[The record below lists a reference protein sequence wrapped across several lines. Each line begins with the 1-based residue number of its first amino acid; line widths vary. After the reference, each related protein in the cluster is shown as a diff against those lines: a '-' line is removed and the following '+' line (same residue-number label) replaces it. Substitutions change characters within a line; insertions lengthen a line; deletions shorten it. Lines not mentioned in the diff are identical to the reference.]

1 MLSTDRRYQIFV
13 SSTFEDLRE
22 ERQQVTQAIL
32 ELGGFPSGMELFPA
46 SDRSAWRLIQS
57 VIQECDY
64 YIVVVGGKYGS
75 IGLEGLSYTEMEFD
89 YAVEIGVPIMGFVQ
103 KLSDDTAVKKVE
115 TDARK
120 KKALE
125 NFRDK
130 VKSRACVMFNDPSE
144 LGMAVM
150 KSLVAESRVNPRTGW
165 VRADKAR
172 SDEDR
177 DREIDLRT
185 RLAAAEDLIEQ
196 LERRIRDSRVLSDEL
211 LPEELAQGNE
221 TFTFEVR
228 FRNAKKTMLVRDIS
242 ITWNEIFLIIGSR
255 MHGYIMRRSESY
267 GDKGKY
273 AFESS
278 LEEVLRRHVLEEVGE
293 RTIYTRPDQIDSCMI
308 QFKELG
314 LVEYKEQENEDG
326 STFRG
331 LSLTNAGE
339 KHIARLAVKLDSDA
353 SSQIK

>member
-1 MLSTDRRYQIFV
+1 MLSTERRYQIFV

-46 SDRSAWRLIQS
+46 SDQSAWRLIQS

-64 YIVVVGGKYGS
+64 YLVVVGGKYGS
-75 IGLEGLSYTEMEFD
+75 IGPDGLSYTEMEFD

-120 KKALE
+120 RRALDS
-125 NFRDK
+125 FREK
-130 VKSRACVMFNDPSE
+130 VKARACVMFSDPNE

-185 RLAAAEDLIEQ
+185 KLAEAEEEITQ
-196 LERRIRDSRVLSDEL
+196 LERRLRDARVLTEEL
-211 LPEELAQGNE
+211 QPADLAQGSE
-221 TFTFEVR
+221 KFLFEVR
-228 FRNAKKTMLVRDIS
+228 FRDAKKKMLVRNIDL
-242 ITWNEIFLIIGSR
+242 TWDEIFLTIGSQ
-255 MHGYIMRRSESY
+255 MYGYIVRKSDRY

-273 AFESS
+273 AFEAS
-278 LEEVLRRHVLEEVGE
+278 LEEILRRKALEEVGE
-293 RTIYTRPDQIDSCMI
+293 RAIYIRPDQIDSCMI

-314 LVEYKEQENEDG
+314 LVEYREKENEDG

-331 LSLTNAGE
+331 YVLTDAGE
-339 KHIARLAVKLDSDA
+339 KHLSRLTVRLNSN
-353 SSQIK
+353 SSV